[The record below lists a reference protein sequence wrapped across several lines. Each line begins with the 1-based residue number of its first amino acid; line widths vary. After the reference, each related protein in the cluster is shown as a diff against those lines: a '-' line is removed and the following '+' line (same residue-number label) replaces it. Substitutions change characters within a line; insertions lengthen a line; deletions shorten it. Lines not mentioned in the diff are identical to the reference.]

1 MMKSF
6 YTPAR
11 IFALVLLVLGLA
23 PQYSLA
29 QTVSVSPG
37 DLSFGVPTGTTVAVP
52 PSTFPASAPD
62 NVIVNIT
69 GEGSVT
75 FGTVAK
81 SGTNAG
87 DFVIDGDSCSGM
99 TITAPNTC
107 QVTLHFNASLAP
119 ASTLE
124 TATLT
129 INYGDGSSQIVLMNG
144 AYGAIKLF
152 SALDVNNSLFD
163 PPSFPGQA
171 VKTATLNLSCPVE
184 GIRAKL
190 SSTPDGSSNVFQ
202 DNYIQVVNTVGN
214 EPTTTQNVCYG
225 GDPNGWA
232 GGSLPPGTSNCF
244 QLSYE
249 SAAGGFVG
257 QNPDLAGLPATY
269 GVPPL
274 DLQNSP
280 PLGDIEH
287 TFAPVLVSGNQA
299 LSVQLFDGGGLLGA
313 STVHLVTN
321 CTVAGVVPGSSITG
335 NPIVPDGPQTFPF
348 DTAPGENISL
358 TSTNTGTGAVP
369 IVTNIG
375 IPQSLFY
382 QLVAGK
388 SAAPAVC
395 LRMAGEVDSFKQPMC
410 KGFLIQCYD
419 PIAMTTTG
427 DNCVPT
433 ASSARNL
440 LDQAQFA
447 SPDAP
452 SGQNYLASACANV
465 TTGGTGTCAPGTG
478 PGMLLGSDNWL
489 CSPGSPNTSPCT
501 PVEANT
507 GNTTGT
513 FYSAA
518 NCSLTGAL
526 TNFLCPLDP
535 LTQFKGAADPLSGST
550 TTGKNS
556 IFIPVVNMPLPFT
569 QTTITGQN
577 ANGWVHSLSFNA
589 SFTANQAT
597 YPDTAPNYPAKND
610 FQPAPP
616 YSVTYGI
623 APLATPL
630 PDTTYPVPTDAVQ
643 YPGNTTIFHNTDPLL
658 PPPTITNC
666 NSLHNPS
673 FTANDSFSEAEGIY
687 NLHNFTTD
695 CAFTEG
701 LLFNPTTPQL
711 SDPTANWA
719 SFQVTSV
726 GVDPVAPILAC
737 TVSPAPNGTNGW
749 YKTTN
754 VSASCSATDDY
765 SGFAPGSAVLGT
777 NPPVFQGS
785 LTTSFGPVPSV
796 VPGSGPANAAIPQQ
810 VIQDLAGNSSN
821 TQGPYPTPIDTTL
834 PTVAATF
841 SAAGNTF
848 TVGQN
853 VSINYLCTDTGSGVA
868 TCPGLPAP
876 TACPAAPSAGQ
887 LSVSSSSPIDT
898 SAAQVGPHTFNVN
911 SMDCAGNI
919 SSPATPVSYTIAA
932 PPADLWLFEIPL
944 ASDSIKRG
952 TTGSFYAGVINLS
965 SPTASNVVVTTT
977 FSAPSGVL
985 GGSISAGYAL
995 VTCSLTGCT
1004 TIQNSATACAVSGTT
1019 ITCGVGQLP
1028 SVATSKYGVV
1038 VKISIPVSATAPLNT
1053 AFTSVSTVTSANDPK
1068 SSNNSYTEHY
1078 TVSK

>member
-37 DLSFGVPTGTTVAVP
+37 DLSFGVPTGT
-52 PSTFPASAPD
+52 PSPFASAPD
-62 NVIVNIT
+62 NVLVNIT
-69 GEGSVT
+69 GEGSRTFSVT
-75 FGTVAK
+75 VG
-81 SGTNAG
+81 GTNAG
-87 DFVIDGDSCSGM
+87 DFVIDGNSCTGA
-99 TITAPNTC
+99 ITAPNTC
-107 QVTLHFNASLAP
+107 QVTLHFKASPGLLG
-119 ASTLE
+119 TLE
-124 TATLT
+124 TAALH
-129 INYGDGSSQIVLMNG
+129 ISASGLDDFVVPMNG

-152 SALDVNNSLFD
+152 SALDVNNSLF
-163 PPSFPGQA
+163 PLSFPGQA
-171 VKTATLNLSCPVE
+171 VKTATLNLSCPVN
-184 GIRAKL
+184 GTITAKL
-190 SSTPDGSSNVFQ
+190 SSTPDGLSNVFQ
-202 DNYIQVVNTVGN
+202 DNYIQVVNTAVGHD
-214 EPTTTQNVCYG
+214 PTTTQNVCYG
-225 GDPNGWA
+225 GDPTGWA
-232 GGSLPPGTSNCF
+232 GGTLPPGTSNCF
-244 QLSYE
+244 KLAYE
-249 SAAGGFVG
+249 GAAGGFIG
-257 QNPDLAGLPATY
+257 QNPDLAGLPANY
-269 GVPPL
+269 GVQPL
-274 DLQNSP
+274 DLQNP
-280 PLGDIEH
+280 PSFGDSGPP
-287 TFAPVLVSGNQA
+287 FAPVLVSGAQA

-335 NPIVPDGPQTFPF
+335 DPIVPNVPQTFAF
-348 DTAPGENISL
+348 DNAPGENISL

-375 IPQSLFY
+375 IPQSLFS
-382 QLVAGK
+382 QLVTGTP
-388 SAAPAVC
+388 AAPAVC
-395 LRMAGEVDSFKQPMC
+395 LRMTGELDSLKQAMC

-419 PIAMTTTG
+419 PIAKTTTG

-433 ASSARNL
+433 ASDARTL

-447 SPDAP
+447 SPDGP
-452 SGQNYLASACANV
+452 SGVNYLGTACDFF
-465 TTGGTGTCAPGTG
+465 TGGTNSCVASNLSGGTPTLIG
-478 PGMLLGSDNWL
+478 PGLLLGSDNWV
-489 CSPGSPNTSPCT
+489 CRPGSPNTSPCT

-507 GNTTGT
+507 GDTGT

-518 NCSLTGAL
+518 NCSLTGVL
-526 TNFLCPLDP
+526 TNFLCPLDT

-569 QTTITGQN
+569 QTAITGQN
-577 ANGWVHSLSFNA
+577 ANGWVHSSPFSV

-597 YPDTAPNYPAKND
+597 YPGTAPNNPAKND
-610 FQPAPP
+610 FQAAPP

-643 YPGNTTIFHNTDPLL
+643 YPGNTTVFHNTDPLQ
-658 PPPTITNC
+658 PPPAIANC
-666 NSLHNPS
+666 NSLHNPF

-726 GVDPVAPILAC
+726 GVDLVAPILAC

-785 LTTSFGPVPSV
+785 LTTKFGPVFSV

-821 TQGPYPTPIDTTL
+821 TQGSYPTPIDTTL

-841 SAAGNTF
+841 SAPGNTF
-848 TVGQN
+848 TVGQSG
-853 VSINYLCTDTGSGVA
+853 VSINYACHDTGSGVA
-868 TCPGLPAP
+868 SCPGLPVP
-876 TACPAAPSAGQ
+876 PACPTAPSAGP
-887 LSVSSSSPIDT
+887 LTFNSSAPIDT
-898 SAAQVGPHTFNVN
+898 SAAQLGPHTFNVN
-911 SMDCAGNI
+911 STDCAGNI

-952 TTGSFYAGVINLS
+952 TTGSFYAAVINLS
-965 SPTASNVVVTTT
+965 SPTAYNVVITTT
-977 FSAPSGVL
+977 FPAPPSGVL
-985 GGSISAGYAL
+985 GSVSAGYAL
-995 VTCSLTGCT
+995 VTCKLTGCT
-1004 TIQNSATACAVSGTT
+1004 TLPNSTTPCGVSGTT
-1019 ITCGVGQLP
+1019 ITCTVPLLP

-1038 VKISIPVSATAPLNT
+1038 VKVSIPVLATAPLK

-1068 SSNNSYTEHY
+1068 SSNNSHTEHY